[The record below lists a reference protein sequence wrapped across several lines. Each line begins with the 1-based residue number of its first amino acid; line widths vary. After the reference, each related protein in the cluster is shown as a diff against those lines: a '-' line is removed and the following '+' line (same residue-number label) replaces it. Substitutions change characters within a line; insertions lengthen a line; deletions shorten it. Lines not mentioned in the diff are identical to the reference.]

1 MPAEATGHL
10 SSLCS
15 CKPGDNASTRQW
27 ATRSGNACCPR
38 SWRWA
43 NFDDMAEVKEGLPIT
58 PAVVRWARERAGYS
72 MEDACRHF
80 KKIAAW
86 EAGEAMPTYVQV
98 EQMAERFKLPVAVF
112 FFPTPPSVPAI
123 EQSFRTLTAEDF
135 AAIPRTVRLFLRRGQ
150 AMQINLAELNDGKNP
165 AKQLVARDLKFSPNT
180 SLDKIA
186 AEVRAYLGVSI
197 GEQSGWKSVDDAF
210 EKWREVFATKAGVYV
225 FKEAF
230 HAPNYFGF
238 CLYDDEFPVIY
249 INNSSA
255 KSRQIFTL
263 FHELG
268 HLLFHTSGVD
278 ILDDPFLNHLG
289 GNEQKIEIIC
299 NGLAAR
305 VLVPDDVL
313 DVMLQGLKVGR
324 QAASQL
330 ADHFSVSREVIYRK
344 FLDRGL
350 IDAGEY
356 NAAAKDWAAQ
366 MKPKAESSGNYYNS
380 HRAYLGQR
388 YIDLAFTRYY
398 QRRFDRGQ
406 LAEYLN
412 LKPKNLPTF
421 AEKFAG
427 GGL

>member
-1 MPAEATGHL
+1 
-10 SSLCS
+10 
-15 CKPGDNASTRQW
+15 
-27 ATRSGNACCPR
+27 
-38 SWRWA
+38 
-43 NFDDMAEVKEGLPIT
+43 MAEVKEGLPIT

-72 MEDACRHF
+72 MEDASRVF

-86 EAGEAMPTYVQV
+86 EAGEALPTYVQV
-98 EQMAERFKLPVAVF
+98 ENMAERFKIPVAVF
-112 FFPTPPSVPAI
+112 FFPKPPEVPAI

-150 AMQINLAELNDGKNP
+150 AMQVNLAELNDGKNP
-165 AKQLVARDLKFSPNT
+165 SPRLITRDLKFTPNT

-197 GEQSGWKSVDDAF
+197 KEQTSWKSVDDAL

-225 FKEAF
+225 FKDAF

-238 CLYDDEFPVIY
+238 CLYDDEFPVVY
-249 INNSSA
+249 LNNSSA

-268 HLLFHTSGVD
+268 HLLFHTSGID
-278 ILDDPFLNHLG
+278 ILDDTFLNHLG
-289 GNEQKIEIIC
+289 NNEQKIEMIC

-305 VLVPDDVL
+305 VLVPDFVL
-313 DVMLQGLKVGR
+313 DELLKDAKVGR
-324 QAASQL
+324 ELAGQL
-330 ADHFSVSREVIYRK
+330 ADQFCVSREVIYRK

-350 IDAGEY
+350 IDQAEY
-356 NAAAKDWAAQ
+356 VAAAKEWASQ
-366 MKPKAESSGNYYNS
+366 MKPKEDGSGNYYNS
-380 HRAYLGQR
+380 QRAYLGQR

-398 QRRFDRGQ
+398 QQRFDRSR
-406 LAEYLN
+406 LADYLN